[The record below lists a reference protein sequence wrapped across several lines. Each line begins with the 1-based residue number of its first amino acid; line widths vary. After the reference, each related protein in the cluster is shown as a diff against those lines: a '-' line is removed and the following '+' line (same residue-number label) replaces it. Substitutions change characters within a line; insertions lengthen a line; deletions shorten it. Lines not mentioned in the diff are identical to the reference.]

1 MFNNYGKT
9 EKAMATQSSTLAR
22 KIPWTEEP
30 GRLQSMGS
38 LRVGR
43 EKNER
48 LHNGSTLQSLSKKA
62 LSSLLLSISRGKCI
76 EGLVS

>member
-1 MFNNYGKT
+1 
-9 EKAMATQSSTLAR
+9 MATQSSTLAR

-62 LSSLLLSISRGKCI
+62 LSSLLLSISSAVNIPIYRWRSQGP
-76 EGLVS
+76 E